1 MSLALLPP
9 QILIGGAFFDAN
21 EIILDVCHGVGGD
34 DSKQFVEELFDAY
47 LKYSRN
53 LGFKFELLNDS
64 EGHLMA
70 KIQGKGV
77 ARAFQHEAGKHCIQR
92 VPDNDS
98 KGRKQ
103 TSMVSVG
110 ILPIK
115 EVAFKDQLADKD
127 LEVICQTGKQG
138 AGGQNVNRVKSAV
151 RIKHKPT
158 GLTVFINGRD
168 QGRNREEA
176 LRIVTF
182 RVNEQKRLTEQ
193 AEYDSSRKS
202 QMRGSGDSI
211 GSRGGKVRT
220 YNFIRGEVYDHN
232 LNVSTSNIKEFMK
245 GNFSVLLD

>member
-138 AGGQNVNRVKSAV
+138 AGGQNVNKVASAV
-151 RIKHKPT
+151 RMRHIPT
-158 GLTVFINGRD
+158 GIAVFINGRD
-168 QGRNREEA
+168 QHANKIEA
-176 LRIVTF
+176 RKILTAK
-182 RVNEQKRLTEQ
+182 VNESKQ
-193 AEYDSSRKS
+193 AKQDMAYNNFRKEV
-202 QMRGSGDSI
+202 MGD
-211 GSRGGKVRT
+211 GGRSDKIRT
-220 YNFIRGEVYDHN
+220 YNYIRSEIVDHR
-232 LNVSTSNIKEFMK
+232 LNRSTRNIKEFMK